1 MSLDLLPDLPFLTS
15 SAALEACPRRTSR
28 AKKGVIYAAVIFNPN
43 SCGESDRATQQVQ
56 RNRLIVFSRQ
66 EFDLDDFRLRA
77 FTCRCFMLIQINHQK
92 ENRLVIQYDTR
103 KRSRASCDSESE
115 LFVARIENNQIADCR
130 VVIRAVLVYLAEALD
145 DVCGRF
151 APIRIKNLGI
161 GNEPFRAF

>member
-66 EFDLDDFRLRA
+66 EFRL
-77 FTCRCFMLIQINHQK
+77 Q
-92 ENRLVIQYDTR
+92 
-103 KRSRASCDSESE
+103 RSRRFQAEGVYLQMLHAHTDQSPKRKSSCDSIRHSE
-115 LFVARIENNQIADCR
+115 E
-130 VVIRAVLVYLAEALD
+130 EP
-145 DVCGRF
+145 RF
-151 APIRIKNLGI
+151 L
-161 GNEPFRAF
+161 